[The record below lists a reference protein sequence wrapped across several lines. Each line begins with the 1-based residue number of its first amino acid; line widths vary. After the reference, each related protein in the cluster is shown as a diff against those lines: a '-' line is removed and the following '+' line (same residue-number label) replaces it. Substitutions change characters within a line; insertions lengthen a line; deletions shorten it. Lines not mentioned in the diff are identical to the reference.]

1 MRLFLNGHVVQAPDS
16 VDLMNLF
23 SRLRGEYFADL
34 LIEAENASS
43 LWLFKAGDR
52 AMVRFAPSRNGVSY
66 LACST
71 DGSETS
77 IQFRPQNGVSQ
88 AVPESLTVP
97 LRLAYQA
104 IIHFMRSGGMT
115 SALKWSKA
123 A

>member
-1 MRLFLNGHVVQAPDS
+1 MRLFLNGEHVDARAS
-16 VDLMNLF
+16 VDLMHLF
-23 SRLRGEYFADL
+23 SRLRNEHFADL

-43 LWLFKAGDR
+43 IWLFKAGDR
-52 AMVRFAPSRNGVSY
+52 AMVRYAPSRSGVNY

-71 DGSETS
+71 DGSETA
-77 IQFRPQNGVSQ
+77 IQFKPHDGSGQ

-104 IIHFMRSGGMT
+104 IIHFVRLGGMT
-115 SALKWSKA
+115 SALKWSQA